1 MGFAKGTDVTKKR
14 VSAAEAKRLRAQ
26 FLEEAKQPVVLPA
39 EVQRYVDNYR
49 LAGVDDATW
58 DVVGPVVRDAMGRAG
73 YTGEEHVKKHC
84 GAVAAYLAWRHGE
97 GLSLATDHAMTHEA
111 IDVYFMRG
119 LTDVAALSR
128 GEYRSRLHNL
138 ASRVNPGLTAPAI
151 TTEGYVSVRAGYTR
165 GEESM
170 IRRVAL
176 QQRHAAAR
184 RNLCAVVGFCGGG
197 GLDPKELGHLE
208 RYMVDDRGDAG
219 GIWVQIPGERARQV
233 VIRRDYE
240 ELVRVAIT
248 GLTDGQP
255 VLGRRKGRSGV
266 VSSAVN
272 KAEVFEDCP
281 RIDGRRLRT
290 TWITWLATNR
300 VPLNVLLGA
309 AGLKSARTLIDVMAS
324 LPAVEPGPVLRDGGV
339 S

>member
-1 MGFAKGTDVTKKR
+1 VGFSKGTDVTKKR
-14 VSAAEAKRLRAQ
+14 VSAAAAKRRRAEL
-26 FLEEAKQPVVLPA
+26 LEEANQPAVLPA
-39 EVQRYVDNYR
+39 EIQRYVDNYR

-58 DVVGPVVRDAMGRAG
+58 AVVGPVVRDAMGRAG
-73 YTGEEHVKKHC
+73 YTGEEHAKKHC

-97 GLSLATDHAMTHEA
+97 GLSLATVDAMTHEA
-111 IDVYFMRG
+111 IDVYFVRG
-119 LTDVAALSR
+119 LTDVAVQSR

-138 ASRVNPGLTAPAI
+138 ASRVNPGLTAPSI
-151 TTEGYVSVRAGYTR
+151 TTEGYVSVRAGYTL
-165 GEESM
+165 GEEAM

-176 QQRHAAAR
+176 RQRHAAAR

-197 GLDPKELGHLE
+197 GLDPKELSLLVGGG
-208 RYMVDDRGDAG
+208 VDDRGDTG
-219 GIWVQIPGERARQV
+219 GIWVQIPGERARLV

-240 ELVRVAIT
+240 ELVRVAVA
-248 GLTDGQP
+248 GLTAGQP
-255 VLGRRKGRSGV
+255 ILGRKKGRSGV
-266 VSSAVN
+266 VSSAVDN
-272 KAEVFEDCP
+272 AEVFEDCP

-300 VPLNVLLGA
+300 VPLNVLLTA

-324 LPAVEPGPVLRDGGV
+324 LPAVEPGAVLRDGGR